1 MKRRCKVERVR
12 KATISQELYSE
23 KMNESGVSVFID
35 FRYTSRQKRNEIEK
49 IAEEFLDRVSDVFE
63 DKEPVKE

>member
-1 MKRRCKVERVR
+1 MERVR
-12 KATISQELYSE
+12 RATISQELYSE
-23 KMNESGVSVFID
+23 KMNESGVSVHID

-63 DKEPVKE
+63 DKEPEKE

>member
-12 KATISQELYSE
+12 RATISQELYSE
-23 KMNESGVSVFID
+23 KMNESRVSVLID
-35 FRYTSRQKRNEIEK
+35 FRYTSHQKRNEIEK

>member
-1 MKRRCKVERVR
+1 MERVR
-12 KATISQELYSE
+12 RATISQELYSE
-23 KMNESGVSVFID
+23 KMNGSGMSVLID